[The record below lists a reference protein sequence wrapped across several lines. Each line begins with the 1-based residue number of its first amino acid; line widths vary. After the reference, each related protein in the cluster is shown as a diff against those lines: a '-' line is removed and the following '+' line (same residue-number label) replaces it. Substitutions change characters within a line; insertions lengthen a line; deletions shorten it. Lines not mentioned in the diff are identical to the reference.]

1 MKISCTSYS
10 TDLQIQCSHCST
22 DPVPVVTIDEEAN
35 NEPPSKKRKLSIT
48 VTLKK
53 SLWVRNSVML
63 ILTWPK
69 DYLGYSSLIGWL
81 TIYSVTTK
89 KAPIPERKEKM
100 LQIVHSGSCHHW
112 IVATT
117 IGNKRDAGE
126 VLVYDFIFKNVD
138 RETRKNICNIFQLLP
153 ISNVKVVK
161 TLKQIGTKDCGLF
174 AITYATALA
183 LGQDPSKLS
192 FHQES
197 MWSHFVACLEQDKLM
212 PFP

>member
-1 MKISCTSYS
+1 MCSNGELDPCGEDMIPLSFHTVKPDGQAQIVPNQSVKASYATATSYS

-126 VLVYDFIFKNVD
+126 VLVYGFIFKNVD

-161 TLKQIGTKDCGLF
+161 TLK
-174 AITYATALA
+174 
-183 LGQDPSKLS
+183 
-192 FHQES
+192 
-197 MWSHFVACLEQDKLM
+197 
-212 PFP
+212 